1 MTLNEFRIKHST
13 LMEQYQFME
22 AHLEGIY
29 AHLSGRSF
37 REALQEVENVSIS
50 RVLREIEEQEQE
62 RGIALFTAEE
72 RDRLRAAT
80 TRRNFWCHDC
90 YFELTF
96 NRFGG
101 GPKHRADIERLH
113 RDLAEATALRK
124 LLLTK
129 KQQAD
134 ELV

>member
-13 LMEQYQFME
+13 LMEHYQFME

-37 REALQEVENVSIS
+37 REALREVENVSIS
-50 RVLREIEEQEQE
+50 RVLREIEEQERE
-62 RGIALFTAEE
+62 RGITVFTEAERE
-72 RDRLRAAT
+72 RLRAAT
-80 TRRNFWCHDC
+80 ARRNFWCHDC

-101 GPKHRADIERLH
+101 GPKHRSDVERLH
-113 RDLAEATALRK
+113 RDLTEAAALRK
-124 LLLTK
+124 LLLAK

-134 ELV
+134 EIG